1 MVYLKL
7 GRPADAVADAMVCVK
22 QKPQWAKGYLR
33 VGDAQLAAGR
43 IDRAIKSY
51 REGLEL
57 EKQNPKLKDGLRNA
71 LQAKAAA
78 DAKAREEAL
87 KKSEAKSEPSPVIGI
102 DLGTTYSCVAVWK
115 DDGVVI
121 IPNSE
126 GERTTASVVAFKG
139 NERIVGNVAKAQGA
153 SNPLNTVFDVKR
165 IIGQQYDA
173 PQVQGDLK
181 HMPYSVVKSAHGQ
194 PVIEVDYMGER
205 KKLAPEEIS
214 AMVLDK
220 MKSIAEEYLGHP
232 VKRAVITVPAYFNDA
247 QRAATKNAGT
257 IAGLEVMRIINEPT
271 AAALAYGLDMSA
283 TSGAE
288 TRQVLVFDLGGGT
301 FDVSLL
307 TIEGGIFTVMAT
319 AGDTHLGGDDFDN
332 VLVDHMIA
340 EFKAANP
347 DKDISSDARALKRMR
362 QACEDAKREL
372 SMSTSAAID
381 LPALV
386 GADVDFASEITRSKF
401 NALNEALFKKCM
413 TTVQKVLV
421 DAKSKAEDITDVV
434 LVGGSTRI
442 PRVQEMLQKHLK
454 KETLCKTINP
464 DEAVAYGA
472 AVQGAILS
480 GDRHAATQQLLL
492 VDVTPLSLGI
502 ETTGRVMSTLI
513 PRNTPIP
520 VRRTKTYTTE
530 SDFQTE
536 VDVSI
541 YEGERQCVD
550 GNNLLGDFRITGI
563 ERAKRG
569 EPQVDVTFDIDANGI
584 LNVTACDQ
592 ITGAEANVTISS
604 ERGRL
609 SDDEVARMV
618 EDAKKYAAED
628 AAQIERVE
636 AKNKLENLV
645 YELLEVS
652 PRVGYI

>member
-1 MVYLKL
+1 M
-7 GRPADAVADAMVCVK
+7 
-22 QKPQWAKGYLR
+22 
-33 VGDAQLAAGR
+33 
-43 IDRAIKSY
+43 S
-51 REGLEL
+51 
-57 EKQNPKLKDGLRNA
+57 
-71 LQAKAAA
+71 
-78 DAKAREEAL
+78 
-87 KKSEAKSEPSPVIGI
+87 
-102 DLGTTYSCVAVWK
+102 
-115 DDGVVI
+115 
-121 IPNSE
+121 
-126 GERTTASVVAFKG
+126 TTA
-139 NERIVGNVAKAQGA
+139 
-153 SNPLNTVFDVKR
+153 
-165 IIGQQYDA
+165 
-173 PQVQGDLK
+173 
-181 HMPYSVVKSAHGQ
+181 
-194 PVIEVDYMGER
+194 
-205 KKLAPEEIS
+205 
-214 AMVLDK
+214 
-220 MKSIAEEYLGHP
+220 
-232 VKRAVITVPAYFNDA
+232 AV
-247 QRAATKNAGT
+247 
-257 IAGLEVMRIINEPT
+257 
-271 AAALAYGLDMSA
+271 
-283 TSGAE
+283 
-288 TRQVLVFDLGGGT
+288 
-301 FDVSLL
+301 
-307 TIEGGIFTVMAT
+307 
-319 AGDTHLGGDDFDN
+319 
-332 VLVDHMIA
+332 
-340 EFKAANP
+340 
-347 DKDISSDARALKRMR
+347 
-362 QACEDAKREL
+362 
-372 SMSTSAAID
+372 D

-386 GADVDFASEITRSKF
+386 GDVDFASEITRAKF
-401 NALNEALFKKCM
+401 NALNETLFKKCM

-645 YELLEVS
+645 YELLEVGFWVFFLCRIIFFKSFSVTS
-652 PRVGYI
+652 PYTVLDAFCSPFLLPSFFFHFFFFFFFFFQHHTRTERAAPWQHCRRRKVRGNPCLARCHARALGWGV